1 MKNKNKELT
10 HSHSFFEHIMDHLDH
25 GFISELCTLIALNL
39 FISSI
44 HGFLV
49 YMQKQ
54 GGTLWI
60 LKNTSSLIQIFV
72 QNLWKAL

>member
-49 YMQKQ
+49 LYA
-54 GGTLWI
+54 
-60 LKNTSSLIQIFV
+60 NTGWNFMNFKKYFIFNSDFSL
-72 QNLWKAL
+72 NL